1 MVMTKHF
8 LPAGCQVMEDMD
20 GDLLFIDCSVM
31 DYREALSLQEMLHQ
45 HVLKGD
51 LPSLMLFVEHPAV
64 ITLGLNTHHNRLL
77 HPEDVLISQGIDVV
91 QIRRGGG
98 STAHNPGQL
107 VIYPIVSLNS
117 LHFRVAPFVHYLEQI
132 GIDLLSLCAISATR
146 VSRYPGL
153 WVGGKKIASVGVQLS
168 HSVSMHGI
176 AINIMNDLSLFD
188 MMVPCGID
196 GVEMT
201 SVKQEGGSVLPMDQL
216 KREGARIAQRIITDF
231 TRSGREVSHG

>member
-1 MVMTKHF
+1 MVIHDM
-8 LPAGCQVMEDMD
+8 LPAGCHVMDGTD
-20 GDLLFIDCSVM
+20 GDLVFIDCSVM
-31 DYREALSLQEMLHQ
+31 EYREALALQERLHE
-45 HVLKGD
+45 HVLESD
-51 LPSLMLFVEHPAV
+51 APSLMLFVEHPPV
-64 ITLGLNTHHNRLL
+64 ITLGLNTQHNRLL
-77 HPEDVLISQGIDVV
+77 YSQDILGSRGIDVV

-107 VIYPIVSLNS
+107 VIYPIVSLTS

-132 GIDLLSLCAISATR
+132 GIDLLSLCSVAATR
-146 VSRYPGL
+146 VPRYPGL
-153 WVGGKKIASVGVQLS
+153 WVGEKKIASVGVQLS

-201 SVKQEGGSVLPMDQL
+201 SVKQEEGRVLAMDQL
-216 KREGARIAQRIITDF
+216 KKEGAAIAQRIITDF
-231 TRSGREVSHG
+231 SRTRKEVFHG

>member
-1 MVMTKHF
+1 MVMIEDF
-8 LPAGCQVMEDMD
+8 LPSGCQVMEDTD
-20 GDLLFIDCSVM
+20 GDLLCIDCSVM
-31 DYREALSLQEMLHQ
+31 EYREALSLQEVLHE
-45 HVLKGD
+45 HVLTGD
-51 LPSLMLFVEHPAV
+51 IPSLMLFVEHPAV
-64 ITLGLNTHHNRLL
+64 ITLGLNTQHNRLL
-77 HPEDVLISQGIDVV
+77 YPQEVLQSQGIDVV

-98 STAHNPGQL
+98 STAHNRGQL

-132 GIDLLSLCAISATR
+132 GIDLLSLCTVAATR
-146 VSRYPGL
+146 VPRYPGL
-153 WVGGKKIASVGVQLS
+153 WVDERKIASVGVQLS

-201 SVKQEGGSVLPMDQL
+201 SVKQEGGRVPAIDQL
-216 KREGARIAQRIITDF
+216 KREGAAIAQRIITDF
-231 TRSGREVSHG
+231 TRAGKEVSHG